1 MANNIIVLN
10 RGDSYSF
17 NLTIIDENSE
27 SGIYN
32 LEGDDAVYL
41 GIMDPHQPFE
51 LALVKKKYTVEDLD
65 EAGNLFIEILPEDT
79 IDLFPG
85 IYYYSIKLKIDH
97 TDDDGFEFSGVKTI
111 INNTKFILCD

>member
-1 MANNIIVLN
+1 MANNIIILN

-17 NLTIIDENSE
+17 NLPIIDENSE
-27 SGIYN
+27 SGFYN

-51 LALVKKKYTVEDLD
+51 LALVKKKYTVEDID
-65 EAGNLFIEILPEDT
+65 GAGNLLIKILPEDT

-85 IYYYSIKLKIDH
+85 IYYYSVKLKIAH
-97 TDDDGFEFSGVKTI
+97 VSDDGTEHSEVRTI
-111 INNTKFILCD
+111 VNNTKFILCD